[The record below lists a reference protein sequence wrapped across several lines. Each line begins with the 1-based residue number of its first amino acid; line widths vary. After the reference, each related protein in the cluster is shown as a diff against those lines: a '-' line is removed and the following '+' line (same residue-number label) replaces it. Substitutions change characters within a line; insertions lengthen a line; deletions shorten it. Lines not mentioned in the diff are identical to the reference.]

1 MKSASATAARAS
13 NRFERR
19 RERTRQELL
28 AAATR
33 VLAEKGLHQTKIAD
47 IAAAAD
53 VGVGTFYL
61 HFPDKETLFDAVVE
75 ETVRRLKVTVD
86 AAREKA
92 RGPLAK
98 VQAANRA
105 FFRFARD
112 NREVFKIVFGHAA
125 AFNDLIRRAQALFIA
140 DLEKTVREGITS
152 GAFAPLPPALVAQAV
167 VGMATQVISWWTE
180 HESVPIET
188 LIETTTAL
196 ALHGSTPHARA
207 NAAGRGCSRRP

>member
-1 MKSASATAARAS
+1 MKRVSARAATS

-33 VLAEKGLHQTKIAD
+33 VLADKGLHSTKITD

-75 ETVRRLKVTVD
+75 DTVRRLKATVD
-86 AAREKA
+86 TARAKA
-92 RGPLAK
+92 RGALEKITASN
-98 VQAANRA
+98 VA

-112 NREVFKIVFGHAA
+112 NRAVFKIVFGHAA
-125 AFNDLIRRAQALFIA
+125 AYNDLIRRAQALFIA
-140 DLEKTVREGITS
+140 DTEKTVREGIAS

-167 VGMATQVISWWTE
+167 VGMATQMITWWTE
-180 HESVPIET
+180 HESVPIDT
-188 LIETTTAL
+188 LIETTTTL
-196 ALHGSTPHARA
+196 ALRGITP
-207 NAAGRGCSRRP
+207 AAPAKGATHV

>member
-1 MKSASATAARAS
+1 MKSASTVAAAVRAS

-19 RERTRQELL
+19 RGRTRPERLG
-28 AAATR
+28 AGTR
-33 VLAEKGLHQTKIAD
+33 VLAEKGPDRTKVTD

-61 HFPDKETLFDAVVE
+61 HFPDKEALFDAVVE
-75 ETVRRLKVTVD
+75 ETVRRLKATVD

-98 VQAANRA
+98 IQASNVA

-125 AFNDLIRRAQALFIA
+125 AYNDLIRRAQALFIA
-140 DLEKTVREGITS
+140 DIEKTVREGIAS
-152 GAFAPLPPALVAQAV
+152 GEFAALPPALVAQAV
-167 VGMATQVISWWTE
+167 VGMATQMISWWTE

-188 LIETTTAL
+188 LIETTTSL
-196 ALHGSTPHARA
+196 ALHGITPGAAVKGARH
-207 NAAGRGCSRRP
+207 G

>member
-1 MKSASATAARAS
+1 MNASSNTAVAGP

-19 RERTRQELL
+19 RERTRQDLL

-75 ETVRRLKVTVD
+75 DTVRRLKATVD
-86 AAREKA
+86 AARASASGA
-92 RGPLAK
+92 REQMLASN
-98 VQAANRA
+98 AA
-105 FFRFARD
+105 FFRFALE

-125 AFNDLIRRAQALFIA
+125 AYNDLIRRAQALFIA
-140 DLEKTVREGITS
+140 DLERTVREGIAS
-152 GAFAPLPPALVAQAV
+152 GAFVPLPPAVVAQAV
-167 VGMATQVISWWTE
+167 VGMATQLITGRTE
-180 HESVPIET
+180 HESVQI
-188 LIETTTAL
+188 
-196 ALHGSTPHARA
+196 
-207 NAAGRGCSRRP
+207 